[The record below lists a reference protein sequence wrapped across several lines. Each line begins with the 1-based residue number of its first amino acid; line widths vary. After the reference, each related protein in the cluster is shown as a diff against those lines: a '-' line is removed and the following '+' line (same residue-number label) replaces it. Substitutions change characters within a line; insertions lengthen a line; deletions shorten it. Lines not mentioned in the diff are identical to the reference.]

1 MPASELEIDISEDG
15 TASTDW
21 WTKEAAK
28 ILSSLGS
35 PAPGFEELNQNPW
48 CG

>member
-1 MPASELEIDISEDG
+1 MPDSELEITVSDDG
-15 TASTDW
+15 IASTDW
-21 WTKEAAK
+21 WTAETSD

-35 PAPGFEELNQNPW
+35 PAPGYEDLNQNPW